1 MKKTEMR
8 NPRTTHIDRAST
20 PEMLAM
26 IQEEN
31 YNAVRAIED
40 AMPNIMRAVDA
51 ISERM
56 AEGGRLIYIGAGTS
70 GRLGVID
77 AAECPPTYGVSPDCI
92 SGIIA
97 GGMDRMH
104 SAAERAEDSGE
115 CGISDVKAKKLTK
128 FDTVM
133 GISAAGGAEYVLA
146 ALGYARSIGALTVGL
161 TCNADSRLA
170 TESDIAIVTD
180 TGAEVITGSTR
191 MKAGSA
197 HKMVLNMISTAVMVK
212 AGHVYEN
219 MMINV
224 RPTNE
229 KLRRRVIGIVC
240 EIVGCDEERAVALLE
255 DSGWSIRDAVER
267 ARM

>member
-31 YNAVRAIED
+31 YNAVRVIED
-40 AMPNIMRAVDA
+40 AMPNIVRAVDA

-104 SAAERAEDSGE
+104 SAAEGAEDSGE